1 MESIWQN
8 QLGLALQI
16 LKDFHQKKLKQIKIW
31 AWAAAVLPISSLAG
45 LFFVRYIGTET
56 YYDVALVIGASIMFA
71 IAVIW
76 WWWAL
81 YTIAQ
86 VTNIL
91 GNIADKFK
99 DVGSDIRQIK
109 KDISQSDRQAD

>member
-1 MESIWQN
+1 M
-8 QLGLALQI
+8 QI

-56 YYDVALVIGASIMFA
+56 YYDIALVIGASIMFA

-91 GNIADKFK
+91 GNIAEKFK
-99 DVGSDIRQIK
+99 DVGQEIKSIR
-109 KDISQSDRQAD
+109 KDISQSDRQED